1 MEVKKKNLKKII
13 VVIAIIVL
21 IILAFSFWLY
31 KEAIKYCDT
40 HTWATLQVG
49 GTVMS
54 ETADAVEDRREVL
67 QGDTYHLHNTKVV
80 IVDITHNGEVTMKFE
95 PAVINS
101 ETDEQIETIVI
112 GEKDILDI
120 EEVCSGSDSA
130 SWQFRVV
137 SHRYQ

>member
-1 MEVKKKNLKKII
+1 MEVKKKNSKRNII
-13 VVIAIIVL
+13 AMTIIML
-21 IILAFSFWLY
+21 IILVFSLFLY
-31 KEAIKYCDT
+31 KQVTKYFDT
-40 HTWATLQVG
+40 HTWATLQVS

-54 ETADAVEDRREVL
+54 ETADAVEERREFL
-67 QGDTYHLHNTKVV
+67 QGDTYSLHNTEV
-80 IVDITHNGEVTMKFE
+80 IIMDITHDGEVTMKFE

-112 GEKDILDI
+112 GEKDLLNIK
-120 EEVCSGSDSA
+120 EVCSDGDSA

>member
-1 MEVKKKNLKKII
+1 MEVKKKNSKRSII
-13 VVIAIIVL
+13 VMAIIML
-21 IILAFSFWLY
+21 IILVLSFFLY
-31 KEAIKYCDT
+31 KQVTKYFDT

-54 ETADAVEDRREVL
+54 ETADAVEERREFL
-67 QGDTYHLHNTKVV
+67 QGDTYRLHNTKVV
-80 IVDITHNGEVTMKFE
+80 IEDITHNGEVKMKFE

-120 EEVCSGSDSA
+120 KEVCSGGDSA